1 MAESGFEP
9 LHGTGARVHDIQDD
23 FSVHTIAGSEWG
35 GSERAAAESAAEVST
50 GLINGRQVIRIL
62 ADHFC
67 DTLEEAARQRNWL
80 DAHITPASVHA
91 AIMSTQN
98 KAMEI
103 GTTILF
109 PTIIFPT
116 GRSAAAEARQ
126 HTRETERVM
135 RMAEANDLVRETRM
149 AEANDI
155 VNAKGKSKGKG
166 RDLL

>member
-1 MAESGFEP
+1 M
-9 LHGTGARVHDIQDD
+9 
-23 FSVHTIAGSEWG
+23 
-35 GSERAAAESAAEVST
+35 
-50 GLINGRQVIRIL
+50 IRIL
-62 ADHFC
+62 TDHFR

-109 PTIIFPT
+109 PA

-155 VNAKGKSKGKG
+155 VNAKGKGKGKG
-166 RDLL
+166 RDLH